1 MKTKN
6 IYFLKA
12 SDKVANSAKPTIN
25 TGFSKSFPKGI
36 EAISLEEAKEIT
48 ISKFG
53 NSAGKID
60 SDDLALDFI
69 GHIPLR

>member
-53 NSAGKID
+53 NGFD

-69 GHIPLR
+69 GHIPVR